1 MKLLEDRIKKDGKV
15 KQGDV
20 LKVDN
25 FINHQI
31 DIPFINEL
39 GKEFKRLFQD
49 QEITKILTIEAS
61 GIAIASITAQYFN
74 VPLLFAK
81 KSMSINI
88 NGDVY
93 TSKVVSYTHNH
104 EYDIVVSKE
113 FLKPEDKVLII
124 DDFLA
129 RGSALNGLIKLI
141 QDAGATI
148 VGAGIVIEKTY
159 QDGGNQIRNR
169 GIRVESLAM
178 IDELR
183 DDGTI
188 IFREQ

>member
-1 MKLLEDRIKKDGKV
+1 MQLLEDRIRKDGKV

-20 LKVDN
+20 LKVDS

-39 GKEFKRLFQD
+39 GKEFARLFKGE
-49 QEITKILTIEAS
+49 EITKILTIEAS
-61 GIAIASITAQYFN
+61 GIAIASIVAQYFN
-74 VPLLFAK
+74 VPVVFAK

-93 TSKVVSYTHNH
+93 TSKVKSYTHGH
-104 EYDIVVSKE
+104 EYDIIVSKE
-113 FLKPEDKVLII
+113 FLNKEDKILLI

-129 RGSALNGLIKLI
+129 KGSALNGLINLI
-141 QDAGATI
+141 EDAGATI
-148 VGAGIVIEKTY
+148 VGAGICVEKVY
-159 QDGGNQIRNR
+159 QGGGELIRNK

-178 IDELR
+178 IKSLS

-188 IFREQ
+188 EFC

>member
-1 MKLLEDRIKKDGKV
+1 MKLLEERIRKDGKV

-20 LKVDN
+20 LKVDS

-31 DIPFINEL
+31 DIPFINKL
-39 GKEFKRLFQD
+39 GEEFHRIFGDK
-49 QEITKILTIEAS
+49 EITKILTIEAS
-61 GIAIASITAQYFN
+61 GIAIASIVAQYFD
-74 VPLLFAK
+74 VPMVFAK

-93 TSKVVSYTHNH
+93 TSKVKSYTHGH
-104 EYDIVVSKE
+104 EYDIIVSKE

-129 RGSALNGLIKLI
+129 KGSALNGLVSLI
-141 QDAGATI
+141 NDAGAEI
-148 VGAGIVIEKTY
+148 VGAGIVVEKAY
-159 QDGGNQIRNR
+159 QGGGDIIRNM
-169 GIRVESLAM
+169 GVNVVSLAK
-178 IDELR
+178 IGALN

-188 IFREQ
+188 EFID